1 MNKKNNFRFLLIVY
15 IFMVVI
21 MLLIGLMGII
31 GVRTVYLN
39 PEEYDRIIF
48 ASITATVLAALG
60 SIVIV
65 IYMNRYIKK
74 KLKGLR
80 GFAERISE
88 YDFTEDVDGSGND
101 AFGKTIKAINDAQF
115 KVRETMEQL
124 KSDVDSISDS
134 SRDSSISIHR
144 SYEQI
149 EALNVKILG
158 FIEQIDEDAVGNRK
172 MWKIKNELED
182 AVRELSA
189 ISQYLSQIAV
199 TAEYQHEISDRYYK
213 QLDRFKL

>member
-134 SRDSSISIHR
+134 SRDSSISIRR

-158 FIEQIDEDAVGNRK
+158 FIEQIDEDAVGNRR

-182 AVRELSA
+182 TVRELSA

>member
-134 SRDSSISIHR
+134 SRDSSISIRR

-182 AVRELSA
+182 TVRELSA
-189 ISQYLSQIAV
+189 ISQYLNQIAV

>member
-31 GVRTVYLN
+31 GVRTVYLS

-134 SRDSSISIHR
+134 SRDSSISIRR

-213 QLDRFKL
+213 QLDRFK